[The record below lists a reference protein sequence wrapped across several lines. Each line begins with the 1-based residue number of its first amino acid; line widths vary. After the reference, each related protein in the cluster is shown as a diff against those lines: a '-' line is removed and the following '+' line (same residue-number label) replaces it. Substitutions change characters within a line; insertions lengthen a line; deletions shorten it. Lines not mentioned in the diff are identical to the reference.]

1 MFEELRNSTI
11 ELHKRFDNEA
21 LYPDTQ
27 LKKFSEE
34 AFEFIVAVTA
44 GYVANTNENV
54 IEEGLDVL
62 VTIFSVWAAL
72 GIDLQNISK
81 KVDEVIYKN
90 GYKTK
95 ETHEIKKGMI
105 TKK

>member
-21 LYPDTQ
+21 LYPYAQ

-34 AFEFIVAVTA
+34 AFEFIFAVTA
-44 GYVANTNENV
+44 GYGDNLDQDI

-62 VTIFSVWAAL
+62 VTVFSVWAAL
-72 GIDLQNISK
+72 GIDLEDISK
-81 KVDEVIYKN
+81 EVDEVVRKN
-90 GYKTK
+90 GSKTK